1 MHCRRCRNRR
11 NRRRRSIRPDA
22 VRGLRTALK
31 NGAAAEA
38 GTTEQLMVDICNALG
53 MALPGWA
60 HASIEAPR
68 DGRVPVVAAGL
79 AFRCWA
85 TQKARLSVG
94 PLLCKMSACDR
105 GYCRLPSY
113 PVVLPSVVTVAVCYA
128 VFAFADL
135 ARLVVWTGDT
145 GPAG

>member
-1 MHCRRCRNRR
+1 MHCRRCR

-22 VRGLRTALK
+22 VRGLRMALK

-79 AFRCWA
+79 AFRRSEEQQSELQSLMRIW
-85 TQKARLSVG
+85 L
-94 PLLCKMSACDR
+94 ACFW
-105 GYCRLPSY
+105 LEK
-113 PVVLPSVVTVAVCYA
+113 TK
-128 VFAFADL
+128 
-135 ARLVVWTGDT
+135 
-145 GPAG
+145 